1 MEHKSKKLPA
11 ALESLTKVL
20 AAIGDDRLV
29 Y

>member
-1 MEHKSKKLPA
+1 MENKSGKLA
-11 ALESLTKVL
+11 NALESLTKVL